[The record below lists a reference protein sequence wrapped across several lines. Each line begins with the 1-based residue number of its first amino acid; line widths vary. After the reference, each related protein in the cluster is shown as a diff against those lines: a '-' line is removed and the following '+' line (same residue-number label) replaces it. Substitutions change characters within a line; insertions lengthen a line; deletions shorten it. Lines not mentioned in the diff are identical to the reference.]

1 MVTSLFNSLLY
12 DKGFFFYSP
21 FYTIWQMSVIQD
33 SDWAPFWS
41 GLDAAGC
48 STNGSNHRLKS
59 STHCQSFILHH
70 NVLLSL
76 HLNHFL
82 HIVMTSLD
90 FVRPNTR
97 GNIRRKGS
105 TLDNGQERMWELPG
119 RVKLILGD
127 RRLQSSAFCSSPSCW
142 YGKMHVRLKDLESNR
157 WLSIFIQLT
166 KVTKLNFQIFLLSNS
181 CWSWPM

>member
-1 MVTSLFNSLLY
+1 M
-12 DKGFFFYSP
+12 
-21 FYTIWQMSVIQD
+21 WQFPD
-33 SDWAPFWS
+33 SDWTPSSSGGDAP
-41 GLDAAGC
+41 GC
-48 STNGSNHRLKS
+48 WIDGSNHPLKS

-142 YGKMHVRLKDLESNR
+142 YGKMHVRHSFFRWAPPRNMALKTCHR
-157 WLSIFIQLT
+157 MLSCKNDRRSSGGTLRQKFN
-166 KVTKLNFQIFLLSNS
+166 LNDILHSTFN
-181 CWSWPM
+181 